1 MSLVTASLSMLF
13 ELSESLRDVTT
24 TNICSCSSWVYVA
37 TCLAKLDAVWED
49 MLSDVGIW
57 HLATTGSGVSRI
69 FFASLED
76 VRCFPSLS
84 SSSCLL
90 EVVAKVLLFSR
101 SATLD
106 GNLLTVAQGTSR
118 RCLFSARAL

>member
-1 MSLVTASLSMLF
+1 MF
-13 ELSESLRDVTT
+13 
-24 TNICSCSSWVYVA
+24 
-37 TCLAKLDAVWED
+37 
-49 MLSDVGIW
+49 SDVGIW

-69 FFASLED
+69 FFVSLED

-101 SATLD
+101 SGTLD
-106 GNLLTVAQGTSR
+106 GKPSDSAQGTSR
-118 RCLFSARAL
+118 RCPFGVAQGD